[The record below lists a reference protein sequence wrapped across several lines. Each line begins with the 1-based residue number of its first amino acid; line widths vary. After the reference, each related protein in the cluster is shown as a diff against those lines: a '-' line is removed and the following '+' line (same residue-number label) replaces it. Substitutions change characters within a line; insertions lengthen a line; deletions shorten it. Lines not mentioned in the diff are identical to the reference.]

1 MTFQPEIPP
10 DQAPRPLSVS
20 SPSRHQT
27 QLFCIAQGWRV
38 NYESVGQRLAREID
52 AVPALWS
59 RAPEDGVEI
68 INPRWVRNRTH
79 EDPEG
84 TRSTL
89 GRPNPFQ
96 RPRPGG
102 DGGSVE

>member
-1 MTFQPEIPP
+1 M
-10 DQAPRPLSVS
+10 
-20 SPSRHQT
+20 
-27 QLFCIAQGWRV
+27 

-84 TRSTL
+84 TRSAL
-89 GRPNPFQ
+89 GRLNPFQ
-96 RPRPGG
+96 RPRPDG
-102 DGGSVE
+102 DGGSVV